1 MELTKSE
8 KLQNL
13 KTLIRRLANTL
24 SSFDIINLQRE
35 FEKQLYHLALQARR
49 MQEIYPQLAVQ
60 LKSISRIC
68 IQANKNRAPEARECF
83 LRRLYVVSRELSD
96 SLKLYRHSDRVEKL
110 LSLKHYLETD
120 MVIAQK

>member
-13 KTLIRRLANTL
+13 KAYMRRLANTL
-24 SSFDIINLQRE
+24 SSFDIIKLQRE

-60 LKSISRIC
+60 LKSIARLC
-68 IQANKNRAPEARECF
+68 IQANKNRVSGARDCF

-96 SLKLYRHSDRVEKL
+96 SLKLYRHSD
-110 LSLKHYLETD
+110 
-120 MVIAQK
+120 